1 MKAVTCFFKMF
12 PYRSRSSHYLSHKCY
27 SLSSGA
33 SRILCRTVSIRDA
46 LIYIF
51 ISSESPSQGKQKEL
65 RDLESVL
72 GFLSPPIS
80 TVGKKK
86 LPTMASRSPVSNH
99 FHVSDLTNY
108 LNSVLRTWINRFPL
122 SRACFDFNLCCR
134 LVWNPWSVVSGE
146 LQTSLL
152 LLLLQLVLKWSLPL
166 LQHLNCLRSL
176 KQGMMRFWW
185 LNWRVINYLDLWFFW
200 LNYEVFLLFVC
211 FD

>member
-1 MKAVTCFFKMF
+1 MF
-12 PYRSRSSHYLSHKCY
+12 LQD
-27 SLSSGA
+27 
-33 SRILCRTVSIRDA
+33 VSISFSFFPLPFSQVLFAFLWCFSNPLSYSIDPRCSY
-46 LIYIF
+46 IYIYKLGISISRKAEGITRFGISSRFF
-51 ISSESPSQGKQKEL
+51 ISSDQHCQ
-65 RDLESVL
+65 
-72 GFLSPPIS
+72 
-80 TVGKKK
+80 KKK
-86 LPTMASRSPVSNH
+86 HPTMASRSPVSNH

-108 LNSVLRTWINRFPL
+108 LNFVLRTWINRFPL

-152 LLLLQLVLKWSLPL
+152 LLLLRLVLKWSLPL

-200 LNYEVFLLFVC
+200 LNYEVFLLFVVCC

>member
-1 MKAVTCFFKMF
+1 MF
-12 PYRSRSSHYLSHKCY
+12 PYRSRSSHYLSHKYY
-27 SLSSGA
+27 SLSSDA

-46 LIYIF
+46 LIYIYKLGISISRKAEGITRFGIISRFF
-51 ISSESPSQGKQKEL
+51 ISSDQPSQ
-65 RDLESVL
+65 
-72 GFLSPPIS
+72 
-80 TVGKKK
+80 KKK
-86 LPTMASRSPVSNH
+86 KQLPIMASRSPVSNQ
-99 FHVSDLTNY
+99 FHVSDLINH
-108 LNSVLRTWINRFPL
+108 LNSVLQTWINRFPL

-146 LQTSLL
+146 HQTSLL

-211 FD
+211 LD